1 MAKFAYTVCPNIIK
15 RFSFNSLQ
23 HTESY
28 DFPIAAILG
37 IGHFEDCYKMLY
49 FLNTLV
55 YRYETRYVS
64 SGPCPEGSQKGSP
77 IIMKF

>member
-37 IGHFEDCYKMLY
+37 IGHFEDCHKMLY
-49 FLNTLV
+49 FIFVMKLV
-55 YRYETRYVS
+55 MCHQDHALKVLKEVH
-64 SGPCPEGSQKGSP
+64 QL
-77 IIMKF
+77 